1 MIHLYGREYQ
11 APHRQCFHTK
21 SKRKR
26 RKTPTER
33 DSFRISF
40 VPFGARKTGERQR
53 TVKGLPARDGKKF
66 CRNRHFVFLSKFL
79 DAFDRVQCFLTVA
92 KPKGTKLSRLG
103 NKMRGLLRFFQQEFL
118 SVGFL

>member
-11 APHRQCFHTK
+11 APHRQGFHTK

-33 DSFRISF
+33 DCFRISF
-40 VPFGARKTGERQR
+40 VPFGAQKTGERKR

-66 CRNRHFVFLSKFL
+66 CRSRHFVSLSKFL
-79 DAFDRVQCFLTVA
+79 DAFDRQSRSPTISKL
-92 KPKGTKLSRLG
+92 KGTKMSRLG

-118 SVGFL
+118 FVGFL